1 MIFKFFKL
9 MLVAYRRQKGFR
21 QTLLHFNCTFF
32 MQSKA
37 LALCTQSEAGKHKA
51 LLTNLGFNFGKCAC
65 LSLNNVLDLPAPFLK
80 VICKPYLLKNTPNNQ
95 LAT

>member
-9 MLVAYRRQKGFR
+9 MLVAHRRQKGFR

-37 LALCTQSEAGKHKA
+37 LALCTQSEVGKHKA
-51 LLTNLGFNFGKCAC
+51 LLTNLGFNFGKCVC
-65 LSLNNVLDLPAPFLK
+65 LSLNNVLDLSAPFLK
-80 VICKPYLLKNTPNNQ
+80 VLCKPYLLKNTPNNR